1 MVTLTVYRGDRIV
14 QELDLE
20 GSEIRIGRGADNA
33 VVLPDDGKGVSR
45 AHAVLRV
52 ENGSAVVYDR
62 DSQNGTFVDGKRVK
76 RALVQPGQDIVI
88 GPYRV
93 VLVSVEAAEEDPGQ
107 SSTVIAP
114 RTTPPPGPP
123 PSAPDATPR
132 DVTPAPSQNTPRTSQ
147 NTPRTTSRVV
157 DPTAGRASAQTSAM
171 RKSPSPLYVVAGVGV
186 AVLAAVLIWQFWPAA
201 RQDDP
206 IVAVATTTSSVATTT
221 IPAPASN
228 PYADAIANAEVAM
241 AAAEQTFAAKR
252 YAAAAVEFDRVVTE
266 LGEALKAEPPVPEAT
281 ALRDR
286 AIERANEA
294 RRLTPPKVTTTVPN
308 PVDPSAV
315 TRRPDES
322 DLDYDRRNKE
332 AQQDYALARRLLDES
347 DYMGA
352 VRIFEG
358 LSTREPGWR
367 DVSSHLKTAQDALAQ
382 TRQSVLDE
390 ALRRENAGYT
400 ALNERRFGEAAS
412 ELIAAGKAFERAVA
426 LQTPTAEKL
435 ATENLVRRRHL
446 GKVALES
453 ARTHANNKQTSE
465 AVKLFQVVI
474 DVLPTGDPLRVQ
486 AESDLKR
493 IGIGRE

>member
-1 MVTLTVYRGDRIV
+1 V
-14 QELDLE
+14 
-20 GSEIRIGRGADNA
+20 
-33 VVLPDDGKGVSR
+33 
-45 AHAVLRV
+45 
-52 ENGSAVVYDR
+52 
-62 DSQNGTFVDGKRVK
+62 
-76 RALVQPGQDIVI
+76 
-88 GPYRV
+88 
-93 VLVSVEAAEEDPGQ
+93 
-107 SSTVIAP
+107 
-114 RTTPPPGPP
+114 
-123 PSAPDATPR
+123 
-132 DVTPAPSQNTPRTSQ
+132 
-147 NTPRTTSRVV
+147 
-157 DPTAGRASAQTSAM
+157 
-171 RKSPSPLYVVAGVGV
+171 YVVAGAGV
-186 AVLAAVLIWQFWPAA
+186 ALLAAVLIWQFWPAA
-201 RQDDP
+201 RPDDP
-206 IVAVATTTSSVATTT
+206 VIAVATTTSSVVTTT
-221 IPAPASN
+221 IPAVAAN
-228 PYADAIANAEVAM
+228 PYADVIANAEMAM
-241 AAAEQTFAAKR
+241 GAAEQTFAAKR
-252 YAAAAVEFDRVVTE
+252 YGAAAAEFDRVVTD
-266 LGEALKAEPPVPEAT
+266 LGEALKADPPIPEAG

-286 AIERANEA
+286 ASERANEA
-294 RRLTPPKVTTTVPN
+294 RRQAALAKVTTTVPKT
-308 PVDPSAV
+308 VDPNAV
-315 TRRPDES
+315 ATRPDES
-322 DLDYDRRNKE
+322 ELDYDRRNKE
-332 AQQDYALARRLLDES
+332 AQQDYALATRLLNES

-358 LSTREPGWR
+358 LAVREPGWR

-453 ARTHANNKQTSE
+453 ARTHANNKQTNE